1 MSFKYFGWSIK
12 PCQGFKVLHNINQ
25 KQVITGSALT
35 KIQNLGL
42 SMPGHLQLCLD
53 KITEFLGASGHPWNP
68 LDPCHDWLVC
78 RHNGHITINTPA
90 PPHPIQTYTHLYS
103 HATGTIRQK
112 INGYNTNEGNTV
124 RCQCQ
129 YKHARLSAHPA
140 GQHKITVPNG
150 EEDIEN
156 TMSKNC

>member
-1 MSFKYFGWSIK
+1 
-12 PCQGFKVLHNINQ
+12 
-25 KQVITGSALT
+25 
-35 KIQNLGL
+35 
-42 SMPGHLQLCLD
+42 MPGHLQLCLD

-90 PPHPIQTYTHLYS
+90 PPHPIQTYTLYS